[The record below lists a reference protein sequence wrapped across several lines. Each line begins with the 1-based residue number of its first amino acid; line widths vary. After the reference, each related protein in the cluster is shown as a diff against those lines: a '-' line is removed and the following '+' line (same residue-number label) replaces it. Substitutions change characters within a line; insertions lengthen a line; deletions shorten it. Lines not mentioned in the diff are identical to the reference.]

1 VGGVYEIIS
10 KVLANRLKSAWVKI
24 LSNSENVFIKGRQI
38 LDSLLVVNECLNSWI

>member
-10 KVLANRLKSAWVKI
+10 KVLENGLKSVWGKI

-38 LDSLLVVNECLNSWI
+38 LDSLLVVNECLDSWI